1 MQMAFPRSKPL
12 RGKLLHLNRRTIG
25 DVIAY
30 DLNANDIET
39 ITVLLTS
46 ATVEIR
52 GYFLMRLYKLL
63 LAHKVAVVYPSSTT
77 ELVQDFPHVAGITVT
92 KKER

>member
-1 MQMAFPRSKPL
+1 MQIIRIKCKTF
-12 RGKLLHLNRRTIG
+12 LHLIGEPQRNR
-25 DVIAY
+25 APSLY
-30 DLNANDIET
+30 DLNANDTET